1 MWLKLGNC
9 VIDTTKLLMVHA
21 SGKNVRFI
29 FSDKHEETATKNS
42 PEAAQALFEHV
53 AQILEAKI

>member
-1 MWLKLGNC
+1 MWLRTEDMLINLAMIASVYKA
-9 VIDTTKLLMVHA
+9 DTMVNFA
-21 SGKNVRFI
+21 TSGDVYYV
-29 FSDKHEETATKNS
+29 EKNS